1 MDAKIDSPTDVS
13 WFMWESRK
21 HKSEKNGDGSYHL
34 ILAIVDG
41 LLLGLPMI
49 ILQQF
54 NIDIDLENLSVK

>member
-1 MDAKIDSPTDVS
+1 MYQ

-21 HKSEKNGDGSYHL
+21 HKSEKHGDGSYHL